1 MERFNLKQFCISIGA
16 TPMNNFLVVFA
27 ATILTV
33 GTAATTIESSLQK
46 KVFHALTRV
55 ARWFIFKPKIPICVN
70 F

>member
-16 TPMNNFLVVFA
+16 TLMNNFLVVFA

-46 KVFHALTRV
+46 KFSM
-55 ARWFIFKPKIPICVN
+55 P
-70 F
+70 